1 MTHVEGGASRRR
13 LSRDHA
19 EEAYI
24 RAGEVEVFRQ
34 LQRDAEAL
42 DVTMADERAFA
53 LGPFARLKTDV
64 VLGGLGKTRGA
75 INHLWGSQEAFRA
88 AVMHVFLNDDS
99 LGVDEVQY
107 PAPADHATLDDWI
120 VAWAATEIERGP
132 RHGMAPQSSYGMRW
146 AAWLGLVPYGIWST
160 TVSTTSNDEFRAG
173 SARLAHDVLA
183 PALVHFERRL
193 VDGTSIDQ
201 LAVAVSTTIEGTW
214 LTACLTEVDPLDGD
228 DSIATT
234 LARSLGL
241 LVRGATTA

>member
-1 MTHVEGGASRRR
+1 MTDVAGAPGRRR

-53 LGPFARLKTDV
+53 LGPFSRLKTDV
-64 VLGGLGKTRGA
+64 VLGELGKTRGA

-99 LGVDEVQY
+99 LGVADVRY
-107 PAPADHATLDDWI
+107 PAPAEHATLDDWI
-120 VAWAATEIERGP
+120 AAWAATEIERGP

-146 AAWLGLVPYGIWST
+146 AAWLGLVPYGIWSD
-160 TVSTTSNDEFRAG
+160 TVATTSNDEFRAG
-173 SARLAHDVLA
+173 TTRLVGEVLEPALAHFD
-183 PALVHFERRL
+183 RRL
-193 VDGTSIDQ
+193 VEGTTIED

-214 LTACLTEVDPLDGD
+214 LTACLTADDPLGRPG
-228 DSIATT
+228 SIATT
-234 LARSLGL
+234 LARSLSL
-241 LVRGATTA
+241 LVSGATTE